1 MHTLKSY
8 VNGYTAIKLLL
19 VFMLFNSNSSAQI
32 SVQLQP
38 VLPIQLR
45 ITDMWKGTILNNSGT
60 DMSVVLKGSVSLSN
74 TTLVVEGI
82 TEQINLKP
90 GVNVIQP
97 GLVPIRNYRFNPD
110 VQLAGL
116 SSTELFPFGSYIVCL
131 KVFSLSNTELG
142 ASCMEANIKPLSPPM
157 LLSPWDASEV
167 HTPFPLF
174 VWSPPVPVP
183 VGMQVQYDFRLV
195 ELLSGQKP
203 ADAIQRNFAIVEQ
216 NGIGTNMLQ
225 YPVNAVRLEPFKEYV
240 WQVIA
245 KGDNVLIGSTE
256 IWRFV
261 LSKDT
266 VNIWNEVKPNQYYE
280 PKSTL
285 DGAFAVAVEVL
296 GLILK
301 EQKDLKIQ
309 LYNSKHERLKIEPEL
324 KQISNDSRYIIN
336 WKETGKLKNGQIY
349 LLEFLASDGTKS
361 YVLFKYFSSIKKY
374 NNPSAQ

>member
-1 MHTLKSY
+1 
-8 VNGYTAIKLLL
+8 
-19 VFMLFNSNSSAQI
+19 MLFSSNISAQI

-90 GVNVIQP
+90 GVNLIQP

-116 SSTELFPFGSYIVCL
+116 SSTELFPFGSYVVCL

-174 VWSPPVPVP
+174 VWSPPAPVP

-266 VNIWNEVKPNQYYE
+266 TNLYNPQLPSQYYRL
-280 PKSTL
+280 KQYL
-285 DGAFAVAVEVL
+285 DGGYGIAIETLGITYDDNPSISSTDFRIFDSKRKQIIVKNLKVL
-296 GLILK
+296 R
-301 EQKDLKIQ
+301 
-309 LYNSKHERLKIEPEL
+309 LYNDNRFV
-324 KQISNDSRYIIN
+324 IN
-336 WKETGKLKNGQIY
+336 LKETGRFKNGEFYFLEMKDNKGSISQIM
-349 LLEFLASDGTKS
+349 
-361 YVLFKYFSSIKKY
+361 FKYYSSQKRFDQE
-374 NNPSAQ
+374 NNR